1 MFMTLGS
8 LAGLLRRPALAPS
21 LRVAAGFIALAL
33 VVGLTGCD
41 GNGPSGLVTGPT
53 VQFGTSAATVVE
65 GDTIRIPVTLEGGTG
80 QAVTVEVLY
89 ARGASSASDIVTAE
103 DSVDFSGF
111 GTPGAAVSTET
122 VTFSGAAEETQE
134 ITIIAS
140 EDSFLEE
147 AEQVI
152 LALQNAQGATIA
164 TPREFTLTIGVRPLA
179 DIRLLPNDEIVT
191 VEGIVT
197 RAEGRVTYIQDATAG
212 IALFSPSGTD
222 FYNAVASGAIAPGDR
237 IQVVGS
243 LTDFQP
249 TTGVFNTGFREVQFI
264 SDFAVLSRGNPLP
277 APQNA
282 TIAQITAGDPDTEA
296 YESEIVRITNLTIDP
311 AGDVVFQ
318 TARNYNVTQTVGGV
332 TSTMVLR
339 VPSAGDTE
347 LFGVVI
353 PLEPFTFEGPVGQFR
368 GGNQLSPV
376 EATDVR
382 VP

>member
-1 MFMTLGS
+1 MKISIGS
-8 LAGLLRRPALAPS
+8 LAGLLFRTPAL
-21 LRVAAGFIALAL
+21 VAAVALAGGL
-33 VVGLTGCD
+33 VGCD
-41 GNGPSGLVTGPT
+41 SDGSTGGVSGPT

-65 GDTIRIPVTLEGGTG
+65 GDTIVIPVTLEGGTG
-80 QAVTVEVLY
+80 QPVTVEVLY
-89 ARGASSASDIVTAE
+89 ARASSSASDIVSAE
-103 DSVDFSGF
+103 DSVDFTGF
-111 GTPGAAVSTET
+111 GSPGAAVSTET
-122 VTFSGAAEETQE
+122 LTFSGQDGETQE
-134 ITIIAS
+134 VTIIAT

-147 AEQVI
+147 AEDVV
-152 LALQNAQGATIA
+152 LALQNAQGATVG
-164 TPREFTLTIGVRPLA
+164 TPREFVLTIGVRPL
-179 DIRLLPNDEIVT
+179 DEIRLLPDDEVVT

-222 FYNAVASGAIAPGDR
+222 FFNAVSSGAIAPGDR
-237 IQVVGS
+237 IQVVGQ

-249 TTGVFNTGFREVQFI
+249 TAGVFNSGFREVEFI

-277 APQNA
+277 APQ
-282 TIAQITAGDPDTEA
+282 TVTLAQVTAGDPDTDA
-296 YESEIVRITNLTIDP
+296 YESEIVRITDLTIDP

-318 TARNYNVTQTVGGV
+318 TARNYNVSQTVGGV
-332 TSTMVLR
+332 TTTMVLR

-353 PLEPFTFEGPVGQFR
+353 PLVPFTFEGPVGQFR

-376 EATDVR
+376 EASDVR

>member
-1 MFMTLGS
+1 MTIHMRS
-8 LAGLLRRPALAPS
+8 LAGLLRAPAAACVL
-21 LRVAAGFIALAL
+21 LAAGLA
-33 VVGLTGCD
+33 GCD
-41 GNGPSGLVTGPT
+41 NGGPSSVVTGPT

-80 QAVTVEVLY
+80 QPVTVEVLY
-89 ARGASSASDIVTAE
+89 ARGASSASDVVTAE
-103 DSVDFSGF
+103 DSVDFVGF
-111 GTPGAAVSTET
+111 GTPGAAVSIET
-122 VTFSGAAEETQE
+122 LTFSGQDEETRE
-134 ITIIAS
+134 ITVIAT

-147 AEQVI
+147 AESVI
-152 LALQNAQGATIA
+152 FALQNAQGATIA
-164 TPREFTLTIGVRPLA
+164 TPREYTLTIGVRSLA
-179 DIRLLPNDEIVT
+179 EIRQMPNDEIVT

-197 RAEGRVTYIQDATAG
+197 RAAGRITYIQDATAG

-243 LTDFQP
+243 LTDFQA

-277 APQNA
+277 APQ
-282 TIAQITAGDPDTEA
+282 TVTLAQVTAGDPDTEE

-318 TARNYNVTQTVGGV
+318 TARSYNVTQTVAGV
-332 TSTMVLR
+332 TTTMVLR
-339 VPSAGDTE
+339 TPSAGDTE
-347 LFGVVI
+347 IFGVPI
-353 PLEPFTFEGPVGQFR
+353 PLEPFTYEGPVGQFR